1 MESLVKH
8 PKVHEGYLNQQA
20 LILLHQNRA
29 RETVPMLNKSLQMA
43 PAYWKTLTYLG
54 VTFKELGQ
62 HDKADNYL
70 KHGLLASKKSPL
82 PLFYLIDNAMAS
94 GNKVNAQDYT
104 ARLLAAFSVEMVQ
117 SFLKEL
123 RHDNQIPPISYTAI
137 SLSIKKHIL
146 EIDGNLPDF
155 DYE

>member
-1 MESLVKH
+1 
-8 PKVHEGYLNQQA
+8 
-20 LILLHQNRA
+20 
-29 RETVPMLNKSLQMA
+29 MA
-43 PAYWKTLTYLG
+43 PAFWKTLTYLG
-54 VTFKELGQ
+54 VAFKELGQ
-62 HDKADNYL
+62 HAKADNYL

-104 ARLLAAFSVEMVQ
+104 ARLLAAFSVGKVQ

-123 RHDNQIPPISYTAI
+123 RHGNQIPPISYTAI
-137 SLSIKKHIL
+137 SLAIKKHIL